1 MRTLP
6 RRNRPK
12 LVLREVGSPSI
23 AQRHDPYAQNRIA
36 YGILRQFYRYADRVI
51 ALTEGRGA
59 I

>member
-1 MRTLP
+1 
-6 RRNRPK
+6 
-12 LVLREVGSPSI
+12 LREVGSPSI